1 MGPPSSLTRGM
12 DEYLVKY
19 DVHLSSRIKVEFYP
33 MVLTSFWTHPMA
45 VYTFI
50 PRFGAGVEAVDD
62 KVHPQC
68 SHFLQ
73 SPPSQLSGVA

>member
-19 DVHLSSRIKVEFYP
+19 EVHLSSKIKVEFYP
-33 MVLTSFWTHPMA
+33 MVLTSFWTRPMA

-50 PRFGAGVEAVDD
+50 PRFW
-62 KVHPQC
+62 
-68 SHFLQ
+68 L
-73 SPPSQLSGVA
+73 